1 MPFPNF
7 AGKHAHD
14 AFFSPADF
22 VAYKREQGP
31 YPDFVVPGGVILS
44 YQPSLVRHILATEET
59 EQVNFANGMT
69 LLSDTGGR
77 IGVIGGFGI
86 GAPAASTILEELIA
100 LGVRRFI
107 SMGTAGSLQKTLAIG
122 ALTVCDRAIRDEGVS
137 HHYLASETFAY
148 PTPELT
154 ATFVDQ
160 IKQLGHDPLVGPSWT
175 TDTPYRET
183 VEEAKHYQQEGVLTV
198 EMEAAALFAV
208 AQYREVEIASG
219 FAISDSLAEL
229 TWTPRFSSDET
240 QQGLVTLYR
249 AAVATLLLV

>member
-1 MPFPNF
+1 MPLPNF
-7 AGKHAHD
+7 AGKHALD

-31 YPDFVVPGGVILS
+31 YPDFVVPEGVILS

-59 EQVNFANGMT
+59 EQVDFASGMT
-69 LLSDTGGR
+69 LLSATGGR
-77 IGVIGGFGI
+77 VGVVGGFGI
-86 GAPAASTILEELIA
+86 GAPAASTIAEELIA
-100 LGVRRFI
+100 IGVRRFM
-107 SMGTAGSLQKTLAIG
+107 SLGTAGSLQKNLAIG
-122 ALTVCDRAIRDEGVS
+122 DLTVCDRAIRDEGVS
-137 HHYLASETFAY
+137 HHYLAGEMFSH

-154 ATFVDQ
+154 ATFIEQ
-160 IKQLGHDPLVGPSWT
+160 INQLGHDPVVGPSWT
-175 TDTPYRET
+175 IDTPYRET
-183 VEEAKHYQQEGVLTV
+183 VEEARHYQQEGVLTV

-208 AQYREVEIASG
+208 AQYRGVEIASG

-249 AAVATLLLV
+249 AAFATLLAG